1 MITAPGRGG
10 GGGGNIKH
18 QVNGSKFLFSRRD
31 VKRRRRDA
39 WPAMSAAFGPEQK
52 LREIPKE

>member
-1 MITAPGRGG
+1 MITAPGRG

-18 QVNGSKFLFSRRD
+18 QVNGSKFQFSRRD